1 MTAKPW
7 FKSYLFECVFISGN
21 ASAITLSNQC
31 YIPLPGIRF
40 AIEVGYINQV
50 DISAALLF
58 LPVKISIPAF
68 IHITGIKN
76 QLPPA
81 VKQFAIERGYIQ
93 AVYLEEII

>member
-7 FKSYLFECVFISGN
+7 FKSYHFEWVFIPGN
-21 ASAITLSNQC
+21 ASTNTLSNQC

-40 AIEVGYINQV
+40 AIEVGHINQV

-58 LPVKISIPAF
+58 LPIKISIPAF
-68 IHITGIKN
+68 IHIAGIEY
-76 QLPPA
+76 QLTPA
-81 VKQFAIERGYIQ
+81 VKHFAIERGYVQ